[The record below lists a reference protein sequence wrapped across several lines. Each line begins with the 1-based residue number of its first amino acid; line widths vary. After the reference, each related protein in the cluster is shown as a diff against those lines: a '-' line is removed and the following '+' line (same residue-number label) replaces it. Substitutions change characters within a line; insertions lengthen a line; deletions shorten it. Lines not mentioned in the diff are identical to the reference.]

1 MASQFD
7 FVRGMMSVMKSVV
20 NSVGAGSPATFPK
33 LPAQD
38 WVELPPV
45 PPCVIADGFEDAF
58 REQNGALLVSH
69 YADGT
74 VRRENVDS
82 GVIEEV
88 RGDGSMI
95 VSLPDGMILRQAFDG
110 APLLALDLER
120 SAPPSLA
127 RVVQAPIE
135 DAPSAVYHYT
145 VPSAGHYIVELSTLR
160 HFQVLDTAFF
170 AGR

>member
-20 NSVGAGSPATFPK
+20 NSVHTPSPASFPRF
-33 LPAQD
+33 ANHD
-38 WVELPPV
+38 WLEVAPITPPIV
-45 PPCVIADGFEDAF
+45 DGFPDAF
-58 REQNGALLVSH
+58 REQNGSLLVSH

-74 VRRENVDS
+74 VRRENIDS
-82 GVIEEV
+82 GVIEEL
-88 RGDGSMI
+88 RGDGSMT
-95 VSLPDGMILRQAFDG
+95 VSLPDGMILRKAFEG
-110 APLLALDLER
+110 APLLAVDLEH

-127 RVVQAPIE
+127 RVVDAPIE
-135 DAPSAVYHYT
+135 GAPSLAYHYT

-160 HFQVLDTAFF
+160 HFEVLDSAFF